1 MQLRVIAR
9 DDWPWIQRWFEDE
22 RLNAELGPLDED
34 WLEHVLHA
42 EDGVQL
48 VGLEGAA
55 PVALIGC
62 AWAPKADR
70 LHAITDIA
78 VSPTLRETGVGRR
91 ALAAAVAWEG
101 HPPAQG
107 WMAFVVRE
115 NAAAFAFFTALAWS
129 YRGLDDA
136 MHRFELPAA

>member
-22 RLNAELGPLDED
+22 ELGPLDED
-34 WLEHVLHA
+34 WLDHVLHA
-42 EDGVQL
+42 DDGVQL
-48 VGLEGAA
+48 VGLQGDA

-62 AWAPKADR
+62 AWSPEAGG

-78 VSPTLRETGVGRR
+78 VSPVLRGTGVGRG

-101 HPPAQG
+101 HPPARG
-107 WMAFVVRE
+107 WMAFVVQE
-115 NAAAFAFFTALAWS
+115 NESAFGFFTALAWT